1 MSRRG
6 RDIILILLT
15 LAFLLTL
22 TLMSKNYTYLEL
34 VFTLALVIP
43 STYLLI
49 YTALSLYLGISF
61 EPPIKICISLRG
73 LFKSISYSTTVTLFG
88 IAIDSIIT
96 AVLGRSL
103 ISVLSVALVI
113 SLILYV
119 SRKVNPC
126 KRIMT
131 ILSMSIAILIPL
143 YLFRW
148 IDEDI
153 GAMDII
159 LAMFEGG

>member
-1 MSRRG
+1 MPRRG

-34 VFTLALVIP
+34 GFTLALVIP

-153 GAMDII
+153 GALDII

>member
-73 LFKSISYSTTVTLFG
+73 LFKS
-88 IAIDSIIT
+88 
-96 AVLGRSL
+96 
-103 ISVLSVALVI
+103 
-113 SLILYV
+113 
-119 SRKVNPC
+119 
-126 KRIMT
+126 
-131 ILSMSIAILIPL
+131 
-143 YLFRW
+143 
-148 IDEDI
+148 
-153 GAMDII
+153 
-159 LAMFEGG
+159 

>member
-1 MSRRG
+1 MPRRG
-6 RDIILILLT
+6 RDIMLILLT

-34 VFTLALVIP
+34 GFTLALVIP

-153 GAMDII
+153 GALDII